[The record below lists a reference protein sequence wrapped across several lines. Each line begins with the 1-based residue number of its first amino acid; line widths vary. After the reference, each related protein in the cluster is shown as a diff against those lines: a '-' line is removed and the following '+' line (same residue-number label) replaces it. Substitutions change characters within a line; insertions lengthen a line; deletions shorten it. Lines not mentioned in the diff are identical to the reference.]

1 MIFQTP
7 GNALGFAGPASSDA
21 RTKQGP
27 EFSRLPPGFATL
39 VSTPGPRRIRVLMI
53 RFISCLRRRPDI
65 DESEFRQFWDSDE
78 FADLVSRMA
87 TAVGADHYQFKRTLV
102 VEANESIRK
111 MRGGADPY
119 DGVIEYWFTGRVAA
133 LDDLLEI
140 PATREVLAGMQEFQ
154 SQFVDLSRSCG
165 FFTEG

>member
-1 MIFQTP
+1 
-7 GNALGFAGPASSDA
+7 
-21 RTKQGP
+21 
-27 EFSRLPPGFATL
+27 
-39 VSTPGPRRIRVLMI
+39 MI